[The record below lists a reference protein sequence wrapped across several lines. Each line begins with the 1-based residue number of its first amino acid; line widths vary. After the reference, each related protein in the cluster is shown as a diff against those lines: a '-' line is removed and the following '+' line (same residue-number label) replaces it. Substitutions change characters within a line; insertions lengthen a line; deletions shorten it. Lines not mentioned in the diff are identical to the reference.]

1 MNPNQ
6 GVPAVPKQTKVP
18 VGGHDLTPAQA
29 AVLGILAQYGPLA
42 DHALVPLAQHQLHV
56 HQSSSGI
63 RSRRAE
69 LTALGLVE
77 SVTTIRTGSG
87 RSAGV
92 YAANLSLP
100 AQAALALAA

>member
-1 MNPNQ
+1 M
-6 GVPAVPKQTKVP
+6 PKQTKVP
-18 VGGHDLTPAQA
+18 VAGHDLTPAQA
-29 AVLGILAQYGPLA
+29 AVLGILVQYGPLA
-42 DHALVPLAQHQLHV
+42 DHALVPLAQHQLSV

-69 LTALGLVE
+69 LTGLGLVE

-92 YAANLSLP
+92 YAVALSALE
-100 AQAALALAA
+100 AAKVAA